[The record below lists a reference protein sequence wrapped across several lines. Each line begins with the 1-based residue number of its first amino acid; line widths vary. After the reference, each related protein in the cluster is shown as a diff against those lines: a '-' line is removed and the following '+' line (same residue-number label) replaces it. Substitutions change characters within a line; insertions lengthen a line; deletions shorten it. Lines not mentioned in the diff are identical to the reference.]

1 MIAHGEA
8 FILDVRSKHS
18 HELQLRKISYIAFKL
33 AEHGDLFDLISK
45 NGPLNEQMAW
55 FSFRQVLE
63 GINYCHRKGITHRDL
78 KLENLLIDKE
88 FDIKIADFGFAAF
101 TALNKD
107 NGQKMAKLTENI
119 GTRGYKAPEIENTVK
134 TFGS

>member
-1 MIAHGEA
+1 M
-8 FILDVRSKHS
+8 
-18 HELQLRKISYIAFKL
+18 
-33 AEHGDLFDLISK
+33 
-45 NGPLNEQMAW
+45 
-55 FSFRQVLE
+55 LE
-63 GINYCHRKGITHRDL
+63 GINYCHRKGITHREL

-107 NGQKMAKLTENI
+107 NGQKMAMLTENI

>member
-1 MIAHGEA
+1 M
-8 FILDVRSKHS
+8 
-18 HELQLRKISYIAFKL
+18 SYIAFKL

-45 NGPLNEQMAW
+45 HGPLSEKMAW
-55 FSFRQVLE
+55 FCFRQILE

-78 KLENLLIDKE
+78 KLENLLIDKD

-101 TALNKD
+101 TPPDAN
-107 NGQKMAKLTENI
+107 NGNLMTLLTENV
-119 GTRGYKAPEIENTVK
+119 GTKGYKAPEIENIVK